1 MMKMITEHSEN
12 IYFLK
17 MFAIIKSFVI
27 FDPITTRQIENDL
40 SDLYN
45 RDKNSD
51 SNTITSLTILSGN
64 VGSIIASF
72 KTEKD
77 SGTILKYSERIP

>member
-1 MMKMITEHSEN
+1 MINEHSEN

-17 MFAIIKSFVI
+17 MFALIKSFVI
-27 FDPITTRQIENDL
+27 FDPIMTTKIENDL
-40 SDLYN
+40 QDLYN
-45 RDKNSD
+45 KDKSAD

-77 SGTILKYSERIP
+77 SGTIIKYSERIP